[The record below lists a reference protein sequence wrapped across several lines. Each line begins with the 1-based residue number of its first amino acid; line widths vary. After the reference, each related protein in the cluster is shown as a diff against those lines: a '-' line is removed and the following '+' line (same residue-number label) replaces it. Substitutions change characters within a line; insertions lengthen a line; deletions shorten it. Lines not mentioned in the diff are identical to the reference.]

1 MRQPRAPHPQCGQP
15 DLVRRRHP
23 EARGLADRTPV
34 QSRAATRRCTARG
47 ARYARAREWLARREL
62 TRLARARGSA
72 LRWCAGSPR
81 EWEPR
86 WSDAMRARLSSGT
99 RALGRATLAPERL
112 EPSHRTAAEHAWR
125 HVLAESPPGMD
136 LTAAP
141 VFHLSRH
148 DIVHRVVVR
157 PKASCMQELVH
168 HHDLHHCPRRSGAVT
183 RRRQRHEYPSGLG
196 AQGAVVIPTAA
207 HERQAR
213 RPVATVRRQRA
224 AAGLSRDGPTGRL
237 DLELRRASLSGLIEP
252 QGDVLGLEQAVDL
265 AYRRREHI
273 PPGAAVQRSP
283 AREAEH
289 PCLTYSIDPPVVGHV
304 SLLSVPPATSAGTV
318 NHSST
323 TPTCLPACNI
333 TPARL
338 ENASSEAPPWSRAR
352 AACRPSRWR
361 TGRAENRSGLG
372 GG

>member
-1 MRQPRAPHPQCGQP
+1 MRRVSCSSRMAISGSTTSCHRPRTDAPAPRSSSA
-15 DLVRRRHP
+15 VRATGPGSPPASRSSRTSRPNPGSVESRH
-23 EARGLADRTPV
+23 EEVHG
-34 QSRAATRRCTARG
+34 
-47 ARYARAREWLARREL
+47 ARARAARAHPAEQGHGARPCAG
-62 TRLARARGSA
+62 ARARRG
-72 LRWCAGSPR
+72 
-81 EWEPR
+81 
-86 WSDAMRARLSSGT
+86 GT
-99 RALGRATLAPERL
+99 RALGRATLTPERL
-112 EPSHRTAAEHAWR
+112 ESTHRTAAEHAWR

-196 AQGAVVIPTAA
+196 AQGAVVIPPAA

-224 AAGLSRDGPTGRL
+224 AAGLSRDGPSGRL

-304 SLLSVPPATSAGTV
+304 SLLSVSPATSAGTV

-361 TGRAENRSGLG
+361 TGRAGNRSGLG